1 MARVLA
7 RTVAKDATLTMLPPQ
22 VPCRYKPIKLL
33 QENKS
38 VFCFVSI
45 FVLFWIA
52 ASLTVTFS
60 LFHTLI
66 FLPL

>member
-45 FVLFWIA
+45 FVLF
-52 ASLTVTFS
+52 
-60 LFHTLI
+60 
-66 FLPL
+66 